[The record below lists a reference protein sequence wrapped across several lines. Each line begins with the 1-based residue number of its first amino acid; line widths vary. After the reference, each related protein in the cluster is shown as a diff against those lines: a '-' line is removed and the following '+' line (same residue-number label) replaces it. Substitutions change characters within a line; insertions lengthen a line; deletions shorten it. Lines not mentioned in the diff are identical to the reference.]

1 MLLLLG
7 KVQRGFYIAELLSL
21 AKNLYAQLI
30 CLFDNLCELTCIKSP
45 KALVGAVRRHHKL
58 LISTQ
63 DTRHSVVLRTP
74 YYPCFSYT
82 GQYMRKLV
90 ALG

>member
-1 MLLLLG
+1 MSHLVHLVFYGNTGLTVLLLLG

-58 LISTQ
+58 LISAGT
-63 DTRHSVVLRTP
+63 L
-74 YYPCFSYT
+74 Y
-82 GQYMRKLV
+82 
-90 ALG
+90 